1 MGKSRNVKR
10 EFSLKDIEDICY
22 EMFAN
27 GDISLTQYLGHGL
40 YNLGNGFIVNEK
52 MLEEIDKGIRKSLK

>member
-10 EFSLKDIEDICY
+10 EFSLKDLEDVCY
-22 EMFAN
+22 EMFAK

-40 YNLGNGFIVNEK
+40 YNLGNGCIVNEK
-52 MLEEIDKGIRKSLK
+52 MLEEIDKGIRESLK

>member
-10 EFSLKDIEDICY
+10 EFSLKDLEDVCY
-22 EMFAN
+22 GMFAK
-27 GDISLTQYLGHGL
+27 GDIPLTQYLGHGL

-52 MLEEIDKGIRKSLK
+52 TLEEIDKGIRESLK